1 MEKLISSCYNGQ
13 TLPESYIFPLD
24 ARSRNL
30 TTAPSRDNI
39 PVIDL
44 GGAEGSDQTYV
55 IQKILKASLEFG
67 FFSESLLND
76 TMGVFKEFF
85 DLPAEDKA
93 NLYFDDPKKSCRL
106 STSSGYFDL
115 EDVHLWRD
123 YLRHP
128 CHPLEECMQQWPQQ
142 PSRYRKVAMK
152 VLELISE
159 GLGLGTAYFRD
170 ELCHN
175 VTLSVNHYPPCLD
188 PSLTLDVPKHCDPN
202 LNHFTSRRSCKWTS
216 SFQRRGMDQ
225 CGAYFASIG
234 G

>member
-1 MEKLISSCYNGQ
+1 MSSIALQALDHNQGIVYVFYLITRLSALCEPLLSQLIHIHIEGMEKLISSCYNGQ

-44 GGAEGSDQTYV
+44 GGAEGGDQTYV
-55 IQKILKASLEFG
+55 VKHGIL
-67 FFSESLLND
+67 ESLLND

-93 NLYFDDPKKSCRL
+93 NLYFDDPKKSCRH

-142 PSRYRKVAMK
+142 PSRYRYQRYIDSCSENSIF
-152 VLELISE
+152 LLLHICDIYIFIS
-159 GLGLGTAYFRD
+159 TKTNY
-170 ELCHN
+170 
-175 VTLSVNHYPPCLD
+175 
-188 PSLTLDVPKHCDPN
+188 
-202 LNHFTSRRSCKWTS
+202 
-216 SFQRRGMDQ
+216 
-225 CGAYFASIG
+225 
-234 G
+234 